1 MYKLITGFY
10 PSIKTAQKI
19 LKKVKGNCKTAKV
32 EPYERGFMVTLCESD
47 SYEEI
52 DNQFSKY
59 MRMKIFCG
67 ILPNYDKVRE

>member
-10 PSIKTAQKI
+10 PSIKTAEKI
-19 LKKVKGNCKTAKV
+19 KQKVKGNCKTVRV
-32 EPYERGFMVTLCESD
+32 ERYENGYTVVLCESD

-59 MRMKIFCG
+59 MKMKIYCG
-67 ILPNYDKVRE
+67 ILPNYDKIRE